1 MKNLSNIIK
10 TVSCLFLIVFVA
22 TLFSS
27 CNKGKIDSNS
37 KYNQNPDEATFP
49 PETRGTD
56 IDALILEDK
65 NFKNMLRVNSEL
77 MGLFVESNV
86 SPNDFDF
93 ENIQVLCQQLMISE
107 NTFRQFS
114 NEMEEAIRRLI
125 ADYRFIDETG
135 DCPLCSM
142 SEDGQIQYLRDLI
155 AMFRETKI
163 NYNLE
168 QYYFGETQ
176 APGGEFGP
184 CERPVLAMLC
194 ITGCVASTSGV
205 IPLMMMCSYVCICS
219 FCPNN
224 PLCVNL
230 MDTNSSVY
238 Q

>member
-37 KYNQNPDEATFP
+37 KNSDEATFP

-93 ENIQVLCQQLMISE
+93 ENIHVLCQQLMISE
-107 NTFRQFS
+107 NTFRQLF

-125 ADYRFIDETG
+125 AEYGLIDEMG

-142 SEDGQIQYLRDLI
+142 SEEGQTQYLRDLI
-155 AMFRETKI
+155 AMFRETNI
-163 NYNLE
+163 DYHLE
-168 QYYFGETQ
+168 QYYFVENQ
-176 APGGEFGP
+176 APVNDFGP
-184 CERPVLAMLC
+184 CERPVLALLC
-194 ITGCVASTSGV
+194 ITGCVASTQGI

-230 MDTNSSVY
+230 MDTNSSAY
-238 Q
+238 H